1 MHPLT
6 SPAASK
12 PTHHAARLRGPEL
25 GNARRKAKVAACL
38 LATMAAGLVMAPG
51 ASWAQAGA
59 RAGTAAASTATTEVA
74 GIAYPAQ
81 LTVAGQTLALNG
93 AGVRYRF
100 VVRVYTAG
108 LYLGTTARTPQA
120 VMDAPGPKR
129 LHVVMLRDID
139 ANQLGRL
146 FTRGMQ
152 DNVPRAGFSKFIPG
166 TLRMSEIF
174 STHKR
179 LKAGES
185 FSVDYVPGVGT
196 TVLVN
201 GRPAAEPI
209 TEPEFFNGLI
219 SIWLGERPADIA
231 LKDALLG
238 LQTAASGQN

>member
-1 MHPLT
+1 MSRSAFTPPPTKTAVQHTGSSAPGLAPVLTFCRLSLLAVLSCCVPLAAAQT
-6 SPAASK
+6 QAVPPAAS
-12 PTHHAARLRGPEL
+12 PTD
-25 GNARRKAKVAACL
+25 
-38 LATMAAGLVMAPG
+38 
-51 ASWAQAGA
+51 
-59 RAGTAAASTATTEVA
+59 VA
-74 GIAYPAQ
+74 GVAYMATQ
-81 LTVAGQTLALNG
+81 VVAGSTLRLNG

-108 LYLGTTARTPQA
+108 LYLSTRAATPEA
-120 VMDAPGPKR
+120 VSAAPGPKR

-152 DNVPRAGFSKFIPG
+152 DNVPRAGFGKFIPG

-174 STHKR
+174 SEYKQ
-179 LKAGES
+179 LKKGDS

-201 GRPAAEPI
+201 GKPAAEPI
-209 TEPEFFNGLI
+209 VEPEFFNGLM

-238 LQTAASGQN
+238 VESTRAPAGGQN